1 MYRPGAEGYPGM
13 PQHLAFLRESFS
25 RAGGF
30 ASMDRKQMIEILA
43 PRSPYELDA
52 MRYHYRRLTN
62 NNDIGVSLDAAM
74 RQSCTSERLHMP
86 VLGLALGPYLF
97 DIWLINS
104 V

>member
-13 PQHLAFLRESFS
+13 QQNLAFLRESFC
-25 RAGGF
+25 RPGF
-30 ASMDRKQMIEILA
+30 ASMDRKKMIEILA

-62 NNDIGVSLDAAM
+62 NDDISVNLDAAM
-74 RQSCTSERLHMP
+74 RRSCTSERLHMP

-97 DIWLINS
+97 DLWLINS